1 MDSIPLSTLATIV
14 GILGFGYTY
23 IKDRVE
29 TAKSLGRL
37 EQRVENLEHTQR
49 VLEDL
54 TRTLTDAR
62 LAISRL
68 ETKVD
73 TLSAAVARNA
83 RHMDDA

>member
-1 MDSIPLSTLATIV
+1 MDLSLNTIATVV
-14 GILGFGYTY
+14 GIGAFVYQY

-29 TAKSLGRL
+29 TARSLGKL
-37 EQRVENLEHTQR
+37 EQRIENLEHTQR

-73 TLSAAVARNA
+73 TLSNAVARYIPRSEN
-83 RHMDDA
+83 